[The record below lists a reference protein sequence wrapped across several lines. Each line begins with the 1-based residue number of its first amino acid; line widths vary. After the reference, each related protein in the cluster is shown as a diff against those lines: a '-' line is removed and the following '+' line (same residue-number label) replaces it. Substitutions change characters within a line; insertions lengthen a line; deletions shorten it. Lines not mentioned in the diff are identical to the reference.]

1 MIRTYAYKD
10 IKIEEIFA
18 REEEK
23 TNVADVVA
31 QIIAE
36 VRKGGDAALKRYAE
50 QFDGAAPAVFEVSEE
65 ERAAAYAQA
74 DAAFL
79 EILKEAA
86 AHIRAF
92 HEKQKRTD
100 FVLTEREG
108 VVLGQK
114 IIPLDRVGLY
124 VPGGTASYPSTVLM
138 DCIPAKIAG
147 VKEVCMVTPAKDGK
161 LNPDIIA
168 AAEIAGVDRI
178 FRIGGAQAVAAL
190 AYGTESI
197 PRVDKIVGPGNAFV
211 AEAKKQVFGQ
221 VSIDMIAGPSEILVI
236 ADGNSDAEIIAADLL
251 SQAEHDKM
259 ASAVLV
265 TESEALAQAVT
276 AELERQ
282 IALLPRAEIARAS
295 IDNNGKIILV
305 KDIAEAIAVSNEI
318 APEHLEGKEPYLRS
332 LQGFNIT
339 IPHKMAIIPIVD
351 ELDESAKR
359 YNSVN
364 CVANQNGKLIGYN
377 TDCDGFTMSV
387 KEYPMD
393 GKVLLIGCGGVGRMI
408 ATEALRHGANLTIGI
423 IPQDKELVEAFI
435 QEAKQTMPEAKVTY
449 AVTADIH
456 DKFDVIINASPVG
469 MFPKVD
475 ACPVSD
481 ELIDGADYFFDVIY
495 NPTKTLFLRKALA
508 QGKVAKGGAAML
520 VLQAVRAHEIWN
532 GDSYTDKQIESI
544 ICDMEERID
553 EQNQTK

>member
-1 MIRTYAYKD
+1 MEQYTLIGHPLGHSMSPFIHERL
-10 IKIEEIFA
+10 FA
-18 REEEK
+18 MAGRE
-23 TNVADVVA
+23 
-31 QIIAE
+31 
-36 VRKGGDAALKRYAE
+36 
-50 QFDGAAPAVFEVSEE
+50 
-65 ERAAAYAQA
+65 
-74 DAAFL
+74 
-79 EILKEAA
+79 
-86 AHIRAF
+86 
-92 HEKQKRTD
+92 
-100 FVLTEREG
+100 
-108 VVLGQK
+108 
-114 IIPLDRVGLY
+114 
-124 VPGGTASYPSTVLM
+124 ASYTLT
-138 DCIPAKIAG
+138 D
-147 VKEVCMVTPAKDGK
+147 
-161 LNPDIIA
+161 
-168 AAEIAGVDRI
+168 
-178 FRIGGAQAVAAL
+178 
-190 AYGTESI
+190 
-197 PRVDKIVGPGNAFV
+197 
-211 AEAKKQVFGQ
+211 
-221 VSIDMIAGPSEILVI
+221 
-236 ADGNSDAEIIAADLL
+236 
-251 SQAEHDKM
+251 
-259 ASAVLV
+259 
-265 TESEALAQAVT
+265 
-276 AELERQ
+276 
-282 IALLPRAEIARAS
+282 
-295 IDNNGKIILV
+295 
-305 KDIAEAIAVSNEI
+305 I

-408 ATEALRHGANLTIGI
+408 AT
-423 IPQDKELVEAFI
+423 
-435 QEAKQTMPEAKVTY
+435 KVTY